1 MKRHPLASY
10 LLKISSLAMVL
21 SFVVLFLM
29 LVVPKEFLSVNIPYY
44 IMMFYIVTF
53 ASYVFLFYSEDK
65 IKISFNQAFIIT
77 KGLKFLIYITVF
89 AIVLLFHIEKNTK
102 FAIAYLIIYFAYT
115 VFDVIT
121 TQKLAKNK
129 K

>member
-1 MKRHPLASY
+1 MKRHPLATY